1 MNLDEERKAFEG
13 AWLVPHELNLFEFKE
28 NQYFLKTPIEEMEG
42 FDKEDANEVFHSINS
57 GWAMWLK
64 AKAHEAEKLK
74 DCVVVP
80 SNSVTLTCEQ
90 LLTVLQY
97 GAPDLHVER
106 TEYSEDQ
113 METEMSIVWLEDGHS
128 GKGYYA
134 YYTEL
139 PEEGSINIDLM
150 EEAARVGND

>member
-1 MNLDEERKAFEG
+1 MNI
-13 AWLVPHELNLFEFKE
+13 E
-28 NQYFLKTPIEEMEG
+28 NI
-42 FDKEDANEVFHSINS
+42 ANEIQAWVDSESCNACEHCSDSIVVGSDALVNFI
-57 GWAMWLK
+57 AELF
-64 AKAHEAEKLK
+64 AKEQKKLEG
-74 DCVVVP
+74 CVVVP

-97 GAPDLHVER
+97 GAPDLNVER
-106 TEYSEDQ
+106 TEYSEEQ

-139 PEEGSINIDLM
+139 PEEGSINLDLM
-150 EEAARVGND
+150 EEAARGGNE

>member
-1 MNLDEERKAFEG
+1 MSKKITENERAAFDAWHFNDWNDNCGHEFDEVEAKHLYNRVYSHEHNRRERERSFFAWQAATDRANKKTEG
-13 AWLVPHELNLFEFKE
+13 
-28 NQYFLKTPIEEMEG
+28 
-42 FDKEDANEVFHSINS
+42 
-57 GWAMWLK
+57 
-64 AKAHEAEKLK
+64 
-74 DCVVVP
+74 CVVVP

-90 LLTVLQY
+90 LLTVLRY

-106 TEYSEDQ
+106 TEYSEEQ

-150 EEAARVGND
+150 EEAARGGNE

>member
-1 MNLDEERKAFEG
+1 MTKDIERFE
-13 AWLVPHELNLFEFKE
+13 
-28 NQYFLKTPIEEMEG
+28 
-42 FDKEDANEVFHSINS
+42 EVFKKSIQTMHEVNVKQFGS
-57 GWAMWLK
+57 AMANIMLPALEQMK
-64 AKAHEAEKLK
+64 PIFKIVYEQGVTDGYEKLEG
-74 DCVVVP
+74 CVVVP

-106 TEYSEDQ
+106 TEYSEEQ

-139 PEEGSINIDLM
+139 PEEGSIHLDLM
-150 EEAARVGND
+150 VEAARGGNE